1 MDVEELSTIVTEA
14 EAGKPL
20 GADHVDLSVE
30 VLDLDEQETAE
41 ETCASSDADST
52 VELLEKSID
61 EVVID
66 ESSPAKAKAVEEEK
80 DASKDSADGADGHT
94 LRKRKSVEKEDM
106 LEGGMEVMSIEEYP
120 SSVKKIREKSGS
132 DFFILKLS

>member
-1 MDVEELSTIVTEA
+1 MDVEEVSTIVTEA

-66 ESSPAKAKAVEEEK
+66 EASPAKAKAVEEKE
-80 DASKDSADGADGHT
+80 ASKDSADGADGHT

>member
-1 MDVEELSTIVTEA
+1 MDVEEVSTIVTEA

-20 GADHVDLSVE
+20 GAEHVDLSVE

-66 ESSPAKAKAVEEEK
+66 EASPAKAKAVEEK

>member
-1 MDVEELSTIVTEA
+1 MDVEEVSTIVTEA

-30 VLDLDEQETAE
+30 VLDFDEQETVE

-61 EVVID
+61 EVVIG
-66 ESSPAKAKAVEEEK
+66 ESSTGRAKVVEDK
-80 DASKDSADGADGHT
+80 TDSSKDRADDA
-94 LRKRKSVEKEDM
+94 LRKRKSVDKEDS
-106 LEGGMEVMSIEEYP
+106 LEEEMEVMSIEEVKG
-120 SSVKKIREKSGS
+120 SSPVKKFREKSGS
-132 DFFILKLS
+132 TDSSV

>member
-14 EAGKPL
+14 EAGKPVE
-20 GADHVDLSVE
+20 ADHVDLSVE
-30 VLDLDEQETAE
+30 VLDFDEQETVE

-66 ESSPAKAKAVEEEK
+66 ESSPAKAKKEEK
-80 DASKDSADGADGHT
+80 DASKDSADGHA
-94 LRKRKSVEKEDM
+94 LRKRKSVEKEDL
-106 LEGGMEVMSIEEYP
+106 LEGGVEVMFIEECP

>member
-1 MDVEELSTIVTEA
+1 MDVEEVATIITEA

-41 ETCASSDADST
+41 EICASSDANSS

-66 ESSPAKAKAVEEEK
+66 EASPAKAKAVEEK

>member
-14 EAGKPL
+14 EAGKPVE
-20 GADHVDLSVE
+20 ADHVDLSVE
-30 VLDLDEQETAE
+30 VLDFDEQETVE

-66 ESSPAKAKAVEEEK
+66 ESSPAKAKEEEK

-94 LRKRKSVEKEDM
+94 LRKRKSVEKEDL
-106 LEGGMEVMSIEEYP
+106 LEGGMEVMSIEECP
-120 SSVKKIREKSGS
+120 SSVKNIGGKSGR
-132 DFFILKLS
+132 K

>member
-1 MDVEELSTIVTEA
+1 MDVEEVSTIITEA

-66 ESSPAKAKAVEEEK
+66 EASPAKAKAVEEK

>member
-1 MDVEELSTIVTEA
+1 MDVEEVSTIVTEA

-66 ESSPAKAKAVEEEK
+66 EASPAKAKAVEEK

>member
-14 EAGKPL
+14 EAGKPVE
-20 GADHVDLSVE
+20 ADHVDLSVE
-30 VLDLDEQETAE
+30 VLDFDEQETVE

-66 ESSPAKAKAVEEEK
+66 ESSPAKAKEEEK

-94 LRKRKSVEKEDM
+94 LRKRKSVEKEDL
-106 LEGGMEVMSIEEYP
+106 LEGGMEVMSIEECP

-132 DFFILKLS
+132 E

>member
-14 EAGKPL
+14 EAGKPVE
-20 GADHVDLSVE
+20 ADHVDLSVE
-30 VLDLDEQETAE
+30 VLDFDEQETVE

-66 ESSPAKAKAVEEEK
+66 ESSPAKAKEEEK
-80 DASKDSADGADGHT
+80 DASKDRADGADGHT
-94 LRKRKSVEKEDM
+94 LRKRKSVEKEDL
-106 LEGGMEVMSIEEYP
+106 LEGGMEVMSIEECP
-120 SSVKKIREKSGS
+120 SSVKNIRGKSGR
-132 DFFILKLS
+132 K

>member
-1 MDVEELSTIVTEA
+1 MDVEEVSTIVTEA

-41 ETCASSDADST
+41 ETCASSDANSS

-66 ESSPAKAKAVEEEK
+66 EASPAKAKAVEEK

>member
-14 EAGKPL
+14 EAGKPVE
-20 GADHVDLSVE
+20 ADHVDLSVE
-30 VLDLDEQETAE
+30 VLDFDEQETVE

-66 ESSPAKAKAVEEEK
+66 ESSPAKAKEEEK

-94 LRKRKSVEKEDM
+94 LRKRKSVEKEDL
-106 LEGGMEVMSIEEYP
+106 LEGGMEVMSIEECP
-120 SSVKKIREKSGS
+120 SSVKNIRGKSGR
-132 DFFILKLS
+132 K